1 MKFIDIVFRELLRT
15 NKLLVYLD
23 DLLIATE
30 TNEDNLGIIRLV
42 IIACNKNLLELWQD
56 KYTDEYSLIQ
66 LILLL

>member
-56 KYTDEYSLIQ
+56 KYTGEYSLIQ